1 MPSKRSSEEVGW
13 ISRPLI
19 AREKAENGRNTAEM
33 AGSEDTALEDE
44 ALCGGSP
51 ALRFLVLDELGDTHQ
66 IVGQH
71 RGTHQHLE
79 PLAAFGPAPLHSPTA
94 KQNGDAALNA
104 DPESL
109 RFLECRAALQGF
121 LLRGL
126 LSAPLRDAHLAD
138 LGLLA
143 TLHIVGA
150 VKAAISGV
158 PLGRVLE
165 GLLMTLQRLPHGRS
179 RRGSPSAPGSR

>member
-13 ISRPLI
+13 ISRPVI

-33 AGSEDTALEDE
+33 AGSEDTAPEGE

-109 RFLECRAALQGF
+109 CFLEGRAALQGF

-126 LSAPLRDAHLAD
+126 LSSPLRDAYPIHLS
-138 LGLLA
+138 LL
-143 TLHIVGA
+143 TVLHSIGT
-150 VKAAISGV
+150 VKATISGI

-165 GLLMTLQRLPHGRS
+165 G
-179 RRGSPSAPGSR
+179 